1 MSTEE
6 LMSFAERRGYWIHY
20 IDLREIKA
28 ITLDSCGK
36 HIALSKDIHG
46 TEEKEIAAHEL
57 GHCEYGGFYNRYSAY
72 EVKAKAEYR
81 ADKWAYRKLVP
92 VRAVRRAIK
101 KGVQTPWE
109 LAEMFD
115 VSCEY
120 MGKVLEH
127 YRAVGL
133 I

>member
-6 LMSFAERRGYWIHY
+6 LMSYAEKRGHWIHY

-28 ITLDSCGK
+28 ITLDSYGK

-57 GHCEYGGFYNRYSAY
+57 GHCEYGGFYNRHSAY

-81 ADKWAYRKLVP
+81 ADKWAYSKLVP

-109 LAEMFD
+109 LAEVFD

-120 MGKVLEH
+120 MGTALEH